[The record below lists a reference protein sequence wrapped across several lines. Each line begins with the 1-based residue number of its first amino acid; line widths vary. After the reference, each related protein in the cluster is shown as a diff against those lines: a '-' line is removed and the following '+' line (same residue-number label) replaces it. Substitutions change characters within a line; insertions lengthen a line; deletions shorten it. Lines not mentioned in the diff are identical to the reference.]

1 MNKLLAAEFVT
12 YSDANWMLSSLERK
26 GELVCS
32 IWNIIMYCNRLDYGG
47 PSREYFFLLSHE
59 LFNPYYGLFEYSAAN
74 TYTAQVSATSSFI
87 ENNLEWWVHAPI

>member
-1 MNKLLAAEFVT
+1 M
-12 YSDANWMLSSLERK
+12 MCHR
-26 GELVCS
+26 
-32 IWNIIMYCNRLDYGG
+32 RLDYGG

-87 ENNLEWWVHAPI
+87 ENNLEWYVPKFNRIHCEKYLLIGSNLLVVWLVMLLLKATC